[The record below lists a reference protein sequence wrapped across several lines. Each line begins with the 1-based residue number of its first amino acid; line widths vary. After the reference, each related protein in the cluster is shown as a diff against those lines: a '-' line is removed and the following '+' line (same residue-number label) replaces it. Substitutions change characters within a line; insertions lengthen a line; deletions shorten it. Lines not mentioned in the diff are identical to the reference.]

1 MAVTAS
7 SQGLFYLVILL
18 TSLLCIL
25 GINGAAINKDGT
37 TVFISN
43 GIESIR
49 SSSPSCI
56 LQPQQTKNDLAQL
69 KRVVTTEW
77 FHSPIVFG
85 HELLR

>member
-43 GIESIR
+43 RIESTR
-49 SSSPSCI
+49 SSFSDCI
-56 LQPQQTKNDLAQL
+56 QQPQQTENDLAQL
-69 KRVVTTEW
+69 KRVGTTE
-77 FHSPIVFG
+77 
-85 HELLR
+85 

>member
-18 TSLLCIL
+18 SSLLCFL

-69 KRVVTTEW
+69 KRVLTKV
-77 FHSPIVFG
+77 
-85 HELLR
+85 

>member
-43 GIESIR
+43 GIQPVHL
-49 SSSPSCI
+49 SSPSCI
-56 LQPQQTKNDLAQL
+56 QQPQQTKNDLDQL
-69 KRVVTTEW
+69 RVVITVWLT
-77 FHSPIVFG
+77 H
-85 HELLR
+85 R

>member
-43 GIESIR
+43 GIQPVR
-49 SSSPSCI
+49 SSFSDCI
-56 LQPQQTKNDLAQL
+56 QQPQQTKNDLVQL
-69 KRVVTTEW
+69 KRVLTKV
-77 FHSPIVFG
+77 
-85 HELLR
+85 